1 MAADNL
7 FEPGGRDGQQKT
19 ARTGGAVSV
28 NSWNMAEQ
36 NLDKMVGAAG
46 GSTETGSGIKRPWFD
61 DHPTTVLER
70 AAKMFGLEKP
80 EFHVL
85 ECKRVGGA
93 RATSSV
99 QLIFNQKIYEGR
111 YKLIQLTP

>member
-1 MAADNL
+1 MMY
-7 FEPGGRDGQQKT
+7 EPGARDGQQKMV
-19 ARTGGAVSV
+19 RTGDAVSG

-36 NLDKMVGAAG
+36 KMGDVVGAAG

-61 DHPTTVLER
+61 DHPTTVLGR

-99 QLIFNQKIYEGR
+99 QLIFNQKIYEGQ
-111 YKLIQLTP
+111 YKLI

>member
-1 MAADNL
+1 MS
-7 FEPGGRDGQQKT
+7 G
-19 ARTGGAVSV
+19 

-36 NLDKMVGAAG
+36 KMGDVVGAAG

-61 DHPTTVLER
+61 DHPTTVLGR

-85 ECKRVGGA
+85 ECKGVGGA

-99 QLIFNQKIYEGR
+99 QLIFNQKIYEGQ
-111 YKLIQLTP
+111 YKLI

>member
-36 NLDKMVGAAG
+36 KLDKIGDVVGAA
-46 GSTETGSGIKRPWFD
+46 GIKRPWYD
-61 DHPTTVLER
+61 DHPTTVLGR
-70 AAKMFGLEKP
+70 AAKMFGFEKP
-80 EFHVL
+80 KFHVL

-93 RATSSV
+93 RASSSV
-99 QLIFNQKIYEGR
+99 QLIFNQKIYEGWCN
-111 YKLIQLTP
+111 LIQLTPNL